1 MANYQNVT
9 PVKLGQAAVLATVTT
24 IYIAPAL
31 SRIYLKNIDV
41 ANTTNSAKQID
52 IYLVPAG
59 GTAAD
64 SNAIAHT
71 LTVSAHSTYQWRGVQ
86 ILYPSDTI
94 QVKGSATGLTITA
107 SGGQAT

>member
-9 PVKLGQAAVLATVTT
+9 PVKLGQAAILTTVTT

-31 SRIYLKNIDV
+31 TRVYLKNIDV
-41 ANTTNSAKQID
+41 ANTGGATKDLD

-59 GTAAD
+59 GTAGT
-64 SNAIAHT
+64 SNAIAYTIAVPAHT
-71 LTVSAHSTYQWRGVQ
+71 TYQWRGVQ